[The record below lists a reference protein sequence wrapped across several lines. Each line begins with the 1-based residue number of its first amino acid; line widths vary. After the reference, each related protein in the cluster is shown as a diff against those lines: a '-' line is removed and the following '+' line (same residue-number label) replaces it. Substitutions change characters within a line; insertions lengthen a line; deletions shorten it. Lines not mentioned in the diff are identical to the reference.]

1 MPVSRSKICCTEPVF
16 PSLRDKEAYP
26 DPQNLATRPRILR
39 KTKKTEHLESR
50 VEGTHGQPIKALLI
64 VSENIC
70 SCSKP
75 ISRLS
80 GAEITGA
87 LAT

>member
-1 MPVSRSKICCTEPVF
+1 M
-16 PSLRDKEAYP
+16 
-26 DPQNLATRPRILR
+26 
-39 KTKKTEHLESR
+39 
-50 VEGTHGQPIKALLI
+50 EGTPGQPIKALLI

-80 GAEITGA
+80 GAEITAA
-87 LAT
+87 LAM